1 MKIAEAPQEGVF
13 VKELEQALLE
23 DRAEIAVHSAKDLPT
38 TPTPGLVL
46 AAFLPRADAHDVLV
60 GGTQARLTALPH
72 GARVGT
78 GSPRRSAQLL
88 AARPDLRIEPIRGNV
103 DTRLRKL
110 RAGEVDALV
119 LAAAGLIRLGHVD
132 EATEVLPLD
141 VMVPA
146 PGQGAIALQV
156 RTDAEVRPLVAAV
169 DDRPTRR
176 AVEAERAVLRGLGGG
191 CQSAI
196 GVHAWSEGLELVVQA
211 AVLAPDG
218 QRTLKANA
226 SGPNDATVVADV
238 ISGLLAQGAN
248 YLLHTAGDDRPL
260 QGLRIMVTRPVEQAG
275 SLVHAL
281 QEAGAIPV
289 LCPMIAIETLPV
301 PNGLADRLETYDWI
315 VFTSVNGVERFM
327 EILRAAGSRIPPGVR
342 VAAIGPETAGRLQSY
357 GLAADVVP
365 ERYVAEDLADS
376 LPESVVR
383 GKRVLLPRAAGSRTL
398 LQERLAADG
407 ASVDVIETY
416 RSITP
421 ANLPARLHRH
431 LDRGLDLIT
440 FTSSS
445 TVRNFVQAL
454 GGPLKSEVEVACIGP
469 VTAEAARRAGL
480 RVDIIADEYTARGL
494 LEAIVRH
501 RRTATLT

>member
-1 MKIAEAPQEGVF
+1 MALTEAPQEGVF
-13 VKELEQALLE
+13 VKELEQAVLE
-23 DRAEIAVHSAKDLPT
+23 ERAEIAVHSAKDLPT

-60 GGTQARLTALPH
+60 GAGKEATLAGLPP

-78 GSPRRSAQLL
+78 GSPRRRAQLL
-88 AARPDLRIEPIRGNV
+88 AARPDLRVEPIRGNV

-110 RAGEVDALV
+110 RAGEFDALV
-119 LAAAGLIRLGHVD
+119 LAAAGLLRLGHLA
-132 EATEVLPLD
+132 EKTESLPLD

-156 RTDAEVRPLVAAV
+156 RADAQVRPLVAAL
-169 DDRPTRR
+169 DDRPARR

-191 CQSAI
+191 CESAI
-196 GVHAWSEGLELVVQA
+196 GVHAWSEGLELVLRA

-218 QRTLKANA
+218 QRTLKASA
-226 SGPNDATVVADV
+226 RGANDATVVADV
-238 ISGLLAQGAN
+238 IGGLLGQGAN
-248 YLLHTAGDDRPL
+248 YLLRAGVDEQPL

-289 LCPMIAIETLPV
+289 LCPMIAIESLPV
-301 PNGLADRLETYDWI
+301 PDGLADRLETYDWI

-327 EILRAAGSRIPPGVR
+327 EILRQAGSQIPSGVR
-342 VAAIGPETAGRLQSY
+342 VAAIGPETAGRLHGY
-357 GLAADVVP
+357 GIDAEVVP
-365 ERYVAEDLADS
+365 ERYVAEDLADR
-376 LPESVVR
+376 LPAGVVR

-398 LQERLAADG
+398 LQERLQAEG

-416 RSITP
+416 RSVTP
-421 ANLPARLHRH
+421 ANLAARLRRH
-431 LDRGLDLIT
+431 LDRGVDLVT

-454 GGPLKSEVEVACIGP
+454 GGPLNSGMEVACIGP
-469 VTAEAARRAGL
+469 VTADAARRAGL

-501 RRTATLT
+501 RRTALT